1 MALRQRDGG
10 ALTGLRARATSCRGR
25 TLLESLHV
33 ATTTA
38 TFEPSTTIFAQG
50 DRGAGVMY
58 IEKGRV
64 RLSVISPHGRAA
76 VLSVLHAGALFG
88 EGVLAG
94 QRHRKSTADA
104 VTACTIISIKTAE
117 MRRRLHDV
125 ALADWFRSQMLVRN
139 ARIEQDIVHQM
150 FNGSEKRLARALLLL
165 AGFDEHQLPRQVL
178 PIISRSLLAEMS
190 GTTQATVG
198 RLMNSFRKRGFL
210 ERQSLQNGG
219 LQIHRSMMNIVLQD

>member
-1 MALRQRDGG
+1 MTRQH
-10 ALTGLRARATSCRGR
+10 ARTNARQGR
-25 TLLESLHV
+25 TLLESLNV

-38 TFEPSTTIFAQG
+38 TYEPSTTIFAQG
-50 DRGAGVMY
+50 DRCAGVMY
-58 IEKGRV
+58 IEKGGV
-64 RLSVISPHGRAA
+64 RLSVISPHGSRAA

-88 EGVLAG
+88 EGALAG

-125 ALADWFRSQMLVRN
+125 ALGDWFRSQMLARN
-139 ARIEQDIVHQM
+139 ARIEQDIVHEV

-165 AGFDEHQLPRQVL
+165 AGFDEHQLPRHAL
-178 PIISRSLLAEMS
+178 PIISRSVLAEMS

-198 RLMNSFRKRGFL
+198 RLMNSFRKRGFV
-210 ERQSLQNGG
+210 ERQTVQNGG
-219 LQIHRSMMNIVLQD
+219 VQIHRSMMNVLLLG